1 MAEVVASDG
10 VRLNVEVHGPAEAY
24 DPVEV
29 HGPAEAYDPVEVHG
43 PAEAYDPVS
52 TGGHSILFSCG
63 LCTTLENW
71 RPQVAPLTAAGHRVI
86 LWDFRGHG
94 RSDAP
99 AEPAAYSMTQV
110 VDDMGR
116 VLDHVEPDRPVVLAG
131 LSFGGLAS
139 LHYTLARPERVAGL
153 VLAGSGPGF
162 KKPEA
167 QARWEAMVERTA
179 SFLETKGC
187 QAFVESKAAV
197 TAIGLRPELPAAQ
210 AAARAIAAQNP
221 AGLACF
227 ARRVAGPAPSVID
240 DLARIQAPALVLV
253 GEKDEAYLRA
263 ADVMA
268 DRLANARRT
277 TLARAG
283 HIANIE
289 EADAFNE
296 AVLGFLSDLPPAPS
310 APEGSSDT

>member
-1 MAEVVASDG
+1 
-10 VRLNVEVHGPAEAY
+10 
-24 DPVEV
+24 
-29 HGPAEAYDPVEVHG
+29 
-43 PAEAYDPVS
+43 
-52 TGGHSILFSCG
+52 
-63 LCTTLENW
+63 
-71 RPQVAPLTAAGHRVI
+71 
-86 LWDFRGHG
+86 
-94 RSDAP
+94 
-99 AEPAAYSMTQV
+99 
-110 VDDMGR
+110 MGR
-116 VLDHVEPDRPVVLAG
+116 VLDWAAPDRPVVLAG

-139 LHYTLARPERVAGL
+139 LHYTLARPERVGGL

-162 KKPEA
+162 KKAEA

-179 SFLETKGC
+179 RFLETKGC
-187 QAFVESKAAV
+187 QAFVESNAAV
-197 TAIGLRPELPAAQ
+197 TAIGLRPDLPAAR
-210 AAARAIAAQNP
+210 AAARAIAAQDP

-240 DLARIQAPALVLV
+240 DLTRIQAPALVLV

-268 DRLANARRT
+268 DRLPHARRT

-296 AVLGFLSDLPPAPS
+296 AILRFLDELPPAPTGPD
-310 APEGSSDT
+310 APPDA